1 MSFPLKFH
9 KPKCMIY
16 LILYIILNFINSY
29 LIRRNIKS
37 QFFVS
42 SVFQLFLKS
51 IFNTFAVFI
60 YFYQK
65 YYIEKSIYQSKKSI
79 EIMDI
84 KYYKFIPII
93 ICGVLSYLLSDIAYY
108 DKFFTYQMKKMNIQ
122 LIDDFEMIIL
132 FISHVLNEKYFLNS
146 KHYIHHYLSLILTIL
161 FLIII
166 LILESYK
173 AMRVNFISFIYII
186 LLSVESMYLYSVI
199 YVIVKILNYQYFI
212 NISVFLFILGIS
224 ELLILL
230 IFDFFYIFIF
240 HFDSKFIFKIGKINS
255 ERLVKDIILLIIYRL
270 NSFLK
275 EFFTFKI
282 IEESKPSYTMIPYAL
297 YNVTRIIIDRK
308 LRLSIPNILY
318 ILILFLFCIYL
329 EIISLNFCN
338 LDKYTNIEISIRGER
353 ITNNEIYM
361 SSDTSSVSS
370 SYFVNMN

>member
-16 LILYIILNFINSY
+16 LILYIIMRIINTL
-29 LIRRNIKS
+29 LIKPNIKY
-37 QFFVS
+37 QFFKS

-51 IFNTFAVFI
+51 IFNTFAIFI

-65 YYIEKSIYQSKKSI
+65 YYIEKLTYQSNKSI
-79 EIMDI
+79 DI
-84 KYYKFIPII
+84 IDIQYYKFIPII
-93 ICGVLSYLLSDIAYY
+93 ICGVLSYLLSDISFYNMIY
-108 DKFFTYQMKKMNIQ
+108 TYQMKKINIE
-122 LIDDFEMIIL
+122 LIDDFGMIIL

-146 KHYIHHYLSLILTIL
+146 KHYIHHYLSLSLVII

-173 AMRVNFISFIYII
+173 ALNVNFISFIYII
-186 LLSVESMYLYSVI
+186 LLTLESMYLYSSI

-230 IFDFFYIFIF
+230 IFDVFYVFIF

-255 ERLVKDIILLIIYRL
+255 ETLIQDIILLIIFRIISL
-270 NSFLK
+270 FR

-297 YNVTRIIIDRK
+297 YNITTIIINREFK
-308 LRLSIPNILY
+308 LSIPNILY
-318 ILILFLFCIYL
+318 ILIFFLFCIYL

-338 LDKYTNIEISIRGER
+338 LDQYTNIEIAKRGEK
-353 ITNNEIYM
+353 ITNDEIYM

>member
-1 MSFPLKFH
+1 
-9 KPKCMIY
+9 
-16 LILYIILNFINSY
+16 
-29 LIRRNIKS
+29 
-37 QFFVS
+37 
-42 SVFQLFLKS
+42 
-51 IFNTFAVFI
+51 
-60 YFYQK
+60 
-65 YYIEKSIYQSKKSI
+65 
-79 EIMDI
+79 
-84 KYYKFIPII
+84 
-93 ICGVLSYLLSDIAYY
+93 
-108 DKFFTYQMKKMNIQ
+108 MKKMNLE
-122 LIDDFEMIIL
+122 LIEDFGMIIL

-186 LLSVESMYLYSVI
+186 LLSVESIYLLSVI

-212 NISVFLFILGIS
+212 NISVLLFILGIS

-230 IFDFFYIFIF
+230 IFDFFYVFIF

-255 ERLVKDIILLIIYRL
+255 ETLIQDIILLITFRIISLFR
-270 NSFLK
+270 

-282 IEESKPSYTMIPYAL
+282 IEESKPSYTMISYAL
-297 YNVTRIIIDRK
+297 YNIITNIINREFK
-308 LRLSIPNILY
+308 LSIPNILY
-318 ILILFLFCIYL
+318 ILIFFLFCIYL

-338 LDKYTNIEISIRGER
+338 LDQYTNIEIAKRGEK
-353 ITNNEIYM
+353 ITNDEIYM

>member
-1 MSFPLKFH
+1 MSFPFKFH

-16 LILYIILNFINSY
+16 LILYIIMRILNTL
-29 LIRRNIKS
+29 LIRPKIKS
-37 QFFVS
+37 QFFKS

-51 IFNTFAVFI
+51 IFNIFAIFI

-65 YYIEKSIYQSKKSI
+65 YCIEKSIYQSNKSI
-79 EIMDI
+79 DLIDI

-93 ICGVLSYLLSDIAYY
+93 ICSVLSYLLSDISFYNMIY
-108 DKFFTYQMKKMNIQ
+108 TYQMKKMNLE
-122 LIDDFEMIIL
+122 LIEDFGMIIL

-146 KHYIHHYLSLILTIL
+146 KHYIHHYLSLILIIL

-166 LILESYK
+166 LIIQSYK
-173 AMRVNFISFIYII
+173 AMVVNFISFIYII
-186 LLSVESMYLYSVI
+186 LISVESTYLYSVI

-230 IFDFFYIFIF
+230 IFDFFYVFIF

-255 ERLVKDIILLIIYRL
+255 ETLFQDIILLIIYRL

-318 ILILFLFCIYL
+318 ILTFFLFCIYL

-338 LDKYTNIEISIRGER
+338 LDKYTNIEISIRGEKS
-353 ITNNEIYM
+353 TNDEIKINM
-361 SSDTSSVSS
+361 SSDISVISS
-370 SYFVNMN
+370 

>member
-1 MSFPLKFH
+1 MSFPFKFH

-16 LILYIILNFINSY
+16 LLLYIILNFINSY

-42 SVFQLFLKS
+42 IVFRLFLKS
-51 IFNTFAVFI
+51 IFNTFAIFI

-65 YYIEKSIYQSKKSI
+65 YYIEKSSYQSNKNN
-79 EIMDI
+79 DI
-84 KYYKFIPII
+84 INIQYYKFIPII
-93 ICGVLSYLLSDIAYY
+93 LCGVLSYLLSDIAYY
-108 DKFFTYQMKKMNIQ
+108 DKIYTYQMKKMNIQ

-146 KHYIHHYLSLILTIL
+146 KHYIHHYLSLGLIIL

-173 AMRVNFISFIYII
+173 AMGVNFISFIYII

-230 IFDFFYIFIF
+230 IFDFFYVFIF
-240 HFDSKFIFKIGKINS
+240 HLDSNFIFKIGKINS
-255 ERLVKDIILLIIYRL
+255 ETLFQDIILLIIYRI
-270 NSFLK
+270 NIFLR

-318 ILILFLFCIYL
+318 ILTFFLFCIYL

-338 LDKYTNIEISIRGER
+338 LNKYTNIEISIRGEKS
-353 ITNNEIYM
+353 TNDEINM
-361 SSDTSSVSS
+361 SFNNSLNTSHL
-370 SYFVNMN
+370 FGNMN

>member
-1 MSFPLKFH
+1 
-9 KPKCMIY
+9 MINTK
-16 LILYIILNFINSY
+16 LIRKFINSD
-29 LIRRNIKS
+29 
-37 QFFVS
+37 FFTS

-51 IFNTFAVFI
+51 IFNTFAIFI

-65 YYIEKSIYQSKKSI
+65 YYIEKSTYQSNKSI
-79 EIMDI
+79 DI
-84 KYYKFIPII
+84 IDIQYYKFIPII

-108 DKFFTYQMKKMNIQ
+108 DIFYTYQMKKMNIQ

-146 KHYIHHYLSLILTIL
+146 KHYIHHYLSLGLTIS

-173 AMRVNFISFIYII
+173 AMGVNFFSFIYII

-230 IFDFFYIFIF
+230 IFDVFYVFIF

-270 NSFLK
+270 NSFLR

-297 YNVTRIIIDRK
+297 YNIKRI
-308 LRLSIPNILY
+308 
-318 ILILFLFCIYL
+318 
-329 EIISLNFCN
+329 
-338 LDKYTNIEISIRGER
+338 
-353 ITNNEIYM
+353 
-361 SSDTSSVSS
+361 
-370 SYFVNMN
+370 

>member
-1 MSFPLKFH
+1 
-9 KPKCMIY
+9 
-16 LILYIILNFINSY
+16 
-29 LIRRNIKS
+29 
-37 QFFVS
+37 
-42 SVFQLFLKS
+42 
-51 IFNTFAVFI
+51 
-60 YFYQK
+60 
-65 YYIEKSIYQSKKSI
+65 
-79 EIMDI
+79 
-84 KYYKFIPII
+84 
-93 ICGVLSYLLSDIAYY
+93 
-108 DKFFTYQMKKMNIQ
+108 MKKMNIQ

-146 KHYIHHYLSLILTIL
+146 KHYIHHYLSLILIIL

-173 AMRVNFISFIYII
+173 AMGVNFISFIYII
-186 LLSVESMYLYSVI
+186 LLSVESMYLLSTI

-230 IFDFFYIFIF
+230 IFDVFYVFIF

-255 ERLVKDIILLIIYRL
+255 ETLIQDIILLITFRIISLFR
-270 NSFLK
+270 

-297 YNVTRIIIDRK
+297 YNIITIIIIREFK
-308 LRLSIPNILY
+308 LSTPNILY
-318 ILILFLFCIYL
+318 ILIFFLFCIYL

-338 LDKYTNIEISIRGER
+338 LDQYTNIEIAKRGEK
-353 ITNNEIYM
+353 ITNDEIYM